1 LGGKW
6 LGVLPV
12 AVVVVMMPVVVLP
25 MVHQVVLPVAV
36 VVVVM
41 PVVVLPMVH
50 QVVLPVIQN
59 NYQKDSQ
66 TPFCAGS
73 TYSANSRVL
82 RYRELLIQ

>member
-1 LGGKW
+1 M
-6 LGVLPV
+6 LPV
-12 AVVVVMMPVVVLP
+12 VF
-25 MVHQVVLPVAV
+25 

-41 PVVVLPMVH
+41 PVVVLPVVFVVVVVPVVVLPVVH